1 MADLTFESLTKFHA
15 PISAAALLHKAA
27 EWRRR
32 RRQRQQLAQLS
43 DRELQDIGVTRM
55 EVEYELSKSYWQV

>member
-1 MADLTFESLTKFHA
+1 MADLTFETLTNFHA
-15 PISAAALLHKAA
+15 PTAVAGLLHKTA

-32 RRQRQQLAQLS
+32 GRQRRELAQLS

-55 EVEYELSKSYWQV
+55 EVEYELSKSYWQA